1 MTNNEKIIKVI
12 DILVEHFRKN
22 KESLEITTYEPSRR
36 FLEKQNES
44 IVYAIHILT
53 LNSETGETENE

>member
-22 KESLEITTYEPSRR
+22 KEALEITTYEPARR

-44 IVYAIHILT
+44 IVYAIHILK
-53 LNSETGETENE
+53 LNSETGETNE